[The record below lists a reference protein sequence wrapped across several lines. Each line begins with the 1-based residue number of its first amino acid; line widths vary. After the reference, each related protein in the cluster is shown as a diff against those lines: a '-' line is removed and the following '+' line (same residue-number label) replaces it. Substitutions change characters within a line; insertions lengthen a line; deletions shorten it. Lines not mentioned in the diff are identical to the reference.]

1 MSYNLGMN
9 TTLHKLA
16 AEALGT
22 FALVF
27 FGCGSIMVS
36 NLYPQQLP
44 PFLIPVIFG
53 LVVACMIYT
62 LGHISGAHFNPAVT
76 FGFAIA
82 RHFPKK
88 EVLLYWVAQVM
99 GAIAASALLNFL
111 LPHSISHG
119 ATLPAVPAWT
129 AFAWETTLTFFLMFV
144 IMGVATDTRAVGTMA
159 GIAIG
164 AIVGLDAF
172 IGGPIT
178 GASMNP
184 ARSIAPA
191 LFQNTLSSLLIYIPG
206 PMLGGGL
213 GALVYGWIRCDT
225 NIDPEKNS
233 AKGCC

>member
-1 MSYNLGMN
+1 MRYNLDMN
-9 TTLHKLA
+9 TTVHKLA

-22 FALVF
+22 FTLVF

-36 NLYPQQLP
+36 SLHPEHLP
-44 PFLIPVIFG
+44 PFIVPVIFG

-76 FGFAIA
+76 FGFALA

-88 EVLLYWVAQVM
+88 EVLLYWVAQVA
-99 GAIAASALLNFL
+99 GAIAASALLSFL
-111 LPHSISHG
+111 LPNSISHG
-119 ATLPAVPAWT
+119 ATLPSVPAWT
-129 AFAWETTLTFFLMFV
+129 AFAWEVTLTFFLMFV
-144 IMGVATDTRAVGTMA
+144 IMAVATDTRAVGTMA

-172 IGGPIT
+172 VGGPIT

-191 LFQNTLSSLLIYIPG
+191 LFQGTLSSLLIYIPA

-213 GALVYGWIRCDT
+213 GALVYGWIRCDKKM
-225 NIDPEKNS
+225 DAKKN
-233 AKGCC
+233 AAEGCC